1 MYIDVKSILLLMF
14 GISHPGIGSSFFE
27 NSHLKGQS
35 IFILNNIGFYSI
47 VIGTM

>member
-35 IFILNNIGFYSI
+35 IFILNNIDSLTILVSI
-47 VIGTM
+47 Q